1 MTLRALVIEPDALE
15 RRRLH
20 GFLRDEGWHVTEVD
34 SADEAYGVA
43 AGQDWGLVICDVK
56 LSTTTIAGRSGMG
69 LLDILAD
76 ALGDVGELI
85 LSASSGQSL
94 SAFEA
99 VLSGAAA
106 DVILKPYKV
115 DEVRD
120 ISARA
125 RRRWE
130 VVEDADT
137 AETLFASSRMEDSGE
152 HQLVGE
158 SAAMVGVYK
167 ALARAVRG
175 SRPTGERSE
184 ANRVQTFLV
193 TGETG
198 TGKELV
204 ARLIHR
210 HSQFRQGAFVAVNCG
225 NLSPELA
232 DAELFGSAPG
242 AYTGATSA
250 GRAGLW
256 ELASGGTLFLDEIT
270 EAPAGVLPKLL
281 RVLQDGQVRR
291 LGSSRWAKV
300 STQVVAAT
308 NRDILKE
315 VKEGRFREDLYH
327 RLSLHTLRLP
337 PLRERLEDVPLLA
350 AYFAGLYS
358 GGAVRLSR
366 DAVELLVRFSE
377 VYPWPGNVREL
388 GNVIRRTVMSS
399 PVRTVS
405 ANDLTTN
412 LPVNAEKLYFTGSAT
427 VCPPRQEIVGSY
439 LTDEAAGSLEE
450 RVNQFKQ
457 HLVRETLAEYGGNVT
472 RAARALKISR
482 PSLYKLLKN
491 LRAQ

>member
-1 MTLRALVIEPDALE
+1 MRALVIEPDAHE
-15 RRRLH
+15 RQRLCQ
-20 GFLRDEGWHVTEVD
+20 FLRNEGWHLTEVE
-34 SADEAYGVA
+34 SADEAYSVA
-43 AGQDWGLVICDVK
+43 AGQDWGLVICDVN
-56 LSTTTIAGRSGMG
+56 LSAAAVVGQMGKG
-69 LLDILAD
+69 LLDILTD
-76 ALGDVGELI
+76 ATGGMGEVV
-85 LSASSGQSL
+85 LSAAPGQSL

-99 VLSGAAA
+99 VLNGAAA
-106 DVILKPYKV
+106 DVILKPYRI
-115 DEVRD
+115 DAVRETA
-120 ISARA
+120 ARA

-130 VVEDADT
+130 AAEEVET
-137 AETLFASSRMEDSGE
+137 HETLLTPSRMEDAGE

-158 SAAMVGVYK
+158 STAVVGLYK

-175 SRPTGERSE
+175 SWPAGERHE
-184 ANRVQTFLV
+184 ANRIQTFLV

-210 HSQFRQGAFVAVNCG
+210 HSPFKRGTFVAVNCG

-242 AYTGATSA
+242 AYTGATSG

-308 NRDILKE
+308 NRNILTE

-350 AYFAGLYS
+350 AHFAGLYS
-358 GGAVRLSR
+358 GGTVRLSR
-366 DAVELLVRFSE
+366 DAVELLVRFSQE
-377 VYPWPGNVREL
+377 YPWPGNVREL
-388 GNVIRRTVMSS
+388 GNVVRRAVTAS
-399 PVRTVS
+399 PVRTIS
-405 ANDLTTN
+405 AIDLAAN
-412 LPVNAEKLYFTGSAT
+412 LPVKAERLYFTETGT
-427 VCPPRQEIVGSY
+427 ICPPKGEMAKLYPTDGLVG
-439 LTDEAAGSLEE
+439 GLEE
-450 RVNQFKQ
+450 RVHQFKQ
-457 HLVRETLAEYGGNVT
+457 HVVRQTLTEYDGNVT

-482 PSLYKLLKN
+482 PSLYRLLKN
-491 LRAQ
+491 LENL